1 MLTPK
6 SAHVRYIPTGRRQ
19 GSKYGDLEPT
29 RSQERRVPQSY
40 VARGAM
46 FACLGL
52 VSAVFLRFHGSEI
65 DRWLMVVPFLL
76 CLAATRDAVRSMHVS
91 WDLHHGG
98 VLFLLYADMMLL
110 TLIAVWTVWP
120 L

>member
-1 MLTPK
+1 MLTSK
-6 SAHVRYIPTGRRQ
+6 SAQNQSTLYR
-19 GSKYGDLEPT
+19 DLSPT
-29 RSQERRVPQSY
+29 RSQARSTPRSR
-40 VARGAM
+40 VARGAT
-46 FACLGL
+46 FACTGL
-52 VSAVFLRFHGSEI
+52 MIALYLRTRGPGT

-76 CLAATRDAVRSMHVS
+76 CVAATGDMVRSMHVR

-98 VLFLLYADMMLL
+98 VLLLLYADMMLL